1 MPIVPMFQGGVTQ
14 ERDAGRDHAGEV
26 QLARPTFDYAKN
38 MEKAL
43 TPIAEAGKSIT
54 KAAEI
59 IANRNVKAEA
69 DEAEQKY
76 LDIERRILY
85 GPQQSEDGADNG
97 FYRGG
102 SDSTTHDQFY
112 RNGPVSLGELQD
124 SPLAKQLGSK
134 ENDEGFYRD
143 IPNGF
148 FGQQGRGAVDTYDK
162 SIQGLKK
169 EAKAIL
175 DNLSPWARESLKSRI
190 ADRLNSAETRMLQ
203 WRQNQE
209 QKWHI
214 SSAQSRIDSL
224 IRSAGDNPN
233 NAEYLAKTQASIDEE
248 VQYIGKLQGLDD
260 QQISEL
266 RNKYRDLAQ
275 ASRFTAWAQ
284 DNPIGAL
291 EAFQNESKGISR
303 DVAQKLSDEL
313 FRAAKPQLGMML
325 SQQYGDKIL
334 DQKDFLRD
342 VVSKGKKTGIPT
354 IDKLSTVQKAS
365 LWSSAHAFV
374 SQQRAVAK
382 SSLAAQ
388 EKNTLSEVSTYGTA
402 TTVPDKDDYVAAY
415 GKEEGEKAYKQFQ
428 DKMETTTSIH
438 NYAGMTDEEIRA
450 DIEAAKP
457 VPGAADFA
465 DQKALYDARTK
476 AAEAITKARRED
488 SVGFAVSGGQMGF
501 QPLNLQKTDE
511 LISQL
516 RLRVEK
522 AGDLAKAF
530 GSSEKLLSKGET
542 SALCSILDS
551 GTVEQRVSLLSTMAA
566 ATGTKGIKLL
576 ADQLKGTSG
585 NYAIAMA
592 GMDISLGTI
601 TAGEKFLRGLD
612 YIETKRVKIDAS
624 PERGTVALIAKE
636 IGDEPAKGVL
646 GVMDSPEANEM
657 TRKMALGIYAYNVV
671 QGEGGNAPAS
681 IAQAMGGTVAR
692 FNNRKIVLPKGYEAN
707 TFFGEDF
714 NNLIAKQANVIREN
728 TKENYSVGIP
738 NTSHGNA
745 YTASEIADKLQEMNL
760 KTEKVNP
767 DGSVTYSLFYGTEPV
782 YKSGGKLYTFTLSA
796 KKEK

>member
-14 ERDAGRDHAGEV
+14 ERDAGRDHAGEI

-85 GPQQSEDGADNG
+85 GPQQDEGSADNG

-102 SDSTTHDQFY
+102 TDSTTHDQFY

-313 FRAAKPQLGMML
+313 FRTAKPQLGMML

-342 VVSKGKKTGIPT
+342 FVSKGKKTGIPT
-354 IDKLSTVQKAS
+354 IDKLTTVQKAS

-388 EKNTLSEVSTYGTA
+388 EKNTLSEVSMNGTA

-415 GKEEGEKAYKQFQ
+415 GKEDGEKAYKQFQ

-476 AAEAITKARRED
+476 AAEAITKTRRED

-542 SALCSILDS
+542 AALCSILDS
-551 GTVEQRVSLLSTMAA
+551 SPIDSRVSLLSTMAQA
-566 ATGTKGIKLL
+566 VGSKGIQLISS
-576 ADQLKGTSG
+576 QLKNSSG
-585 NYAIAMA
+585 DYAIAMA
-592 GMDISLGTI
+592 GFDIPLGEI
-601 TAGEKFLRGLD
+601 TAGEKFLRGVD
-612 YIETKRVKIDAS
+612 FIDTKQIKID
-624 PERGTVALIAKE
+624 ERAEYGTIANIADVIAEDPKNGVRAL
-636 IGDEPAKGVL
+636 GDDPKAAAMV
-646 GVMDSPEANEM
+646 
-657 TRKMALGIYAYNVV
+657 RQMARGIYAYNSKARIDSSAEKCVAESV
-671 QGEGGNAPAS
+671 GGEVYTHNK
-681 IAQAMGGTVAR
+681 
-692 FNNRKIVLPKGYEAN
+692 RKIVLPRGIDGSSL
-707 TFFGEDF
+707 FSEDF
-714 NNLIAKQANVIREN
+714 GNLINKQASAIRNN
-728 TKENYSVGIP
+728 TKETYYFG
-738 NTSHGNA
+738 GKEF
-745 YTASEIADKLQEMNL
+745 TAQMMADRLREMDL
-760 KTEKVNP
+760 KTESVSP
-767 DGSVTYSLFYGTEPV
+767 DGSVTYSVQQDGSPV
-782 YKSGGKLYTFTLSA
+782 FDSKGKVYTFTISG